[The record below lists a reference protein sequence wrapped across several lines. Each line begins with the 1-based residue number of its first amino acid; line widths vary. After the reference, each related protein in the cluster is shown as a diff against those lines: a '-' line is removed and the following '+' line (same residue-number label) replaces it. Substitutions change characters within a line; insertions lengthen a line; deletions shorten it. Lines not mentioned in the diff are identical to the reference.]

1 MKTPQ
6 RAKIILRKINGSR
19 GFRLPNFKVYCKAI
33 VIKTVWSW
41 YKNREI
47 DPWYRIESSE
57 VNPCT
62 YDHLTYD
69 KGGKNTQWRKDSLFN
84 KWCWEI

>member
-6 RAKIILRKINGSR
+6 RAKIILRKINGAR

-47 DPWYRIESSE
+47 DPWYRIESPE

-62 YDHLTYD
+62 YDHITYD